1 VVQVV
6 AVFGFAR
13 QAYQVAMVALLCVSG
28 FVDGDRSAAR
38 SSAYDAG
45 DGPLRSFSKEKTMAI
60 KINRK
65 AANVPTEEQ
74 ALKRLEQHIEVGDLD
89 EIIAPWLPTRLRYL
103 VTYMN
108 SQTAGRMR
116 SATVVSVTN
125 QSTRPNL
132 VTVSWFKGFSANS
145 SPVGVTSFMIP
156 PDFTVDFGSR
166 DLPGE
171 LTTLNS
177 VCNPQLVFDEGRAI
191 VSSRQPEI
199 GVSAR
204 VYYTSGDGDEELH
217 AITDS
222 KLVEFGEGNDG
233 D

>member
-1 VVQVV
+1 
-6 AVFGFAR
+6 
-13 QAYQVAMVALLCVSG
+13 
-28 FVDGDRSAAR
+28 
-38 SSAYDAG
+38 
-45 DGPLRSFSKEKTMAI
+45 MAI
-60 KINRK
+60 KIDRE
-65 AANVPTEEQ
+65 AANIPIEEQ

-89 EIIAPWLPTRLRYL
+89 EIISPWVATRLRYL

-132 VTVSWFKGFSANS
+132 VTVSWFKGFSANT
-145 SPVGVTSFMIP
+145 SPVGVTTVMIP
-156 PDFTVDFGSR
+156 PDFTLDFGSR
-166 DLPGE
+166 NLPGE

-177 VCNPQLVFDEGRAI
+177 VCNPELVFDEGRAI

-204 VYYTSGDGDEELH
+204 VYYTTGDRDEQLH

-222 KLVEFGEGNDG
+222 KLVEFGVGNDG

>member
-1 VVQVV
+1 
-6 AVFGFAR
+6 
-13 QAYQVAMVALLCVSG
+13 
-28 FVDGDRSAAR
+28 
-38 SSAYDAG
+38 
-45 DGPLRSFSKEKTMAI
+45 MAI

-132 VTVSWFKGFSANS
+132 VTVSWFKGFSAS
-145 SPVGVTSFMIP
+145 S
-156 PDFTVDFGSR
+156 SR